1 MEITLDEVKTYLRV
15 SSLDEDDL
23 IQSLIASAEELV
35 KSISRLT
42 KEEWEKS
49 DEKVQ
54 VQIRIAV
61 LYTVAY
67 LYEHREEAD
76 HEGLNQTL
84 RALLL
89 GIRKEEF

>member
-1 MEITLDEVKTYLRV
+1 MEVTLDEVKTYLRV
-15 SSLDEDDL
+15 SFSDEDDL
-23 IQSLIASAEELV
+23 IKSLIASSEELV

-42 KEEWEKS
+42 EEEWDSS

>member
-1 MEITLDEVKTYLRV
+1 MEVTLDEVKTYLRV
-15 SSLDEDDL
+15 SFSDEDDL
-23 IQSLIASAEELV
+23 IKSLIAFSEGLV

-42 KEEWEKS
+42 DEEWEKC

>member
-15 SSLDEDDL
+15 SSSDEDDL
-23 IQSLIASAEELV
+23 IQNLIASSEELV
-35 KSISRLT
+35 RNVSRLSD
-42 KEEWEKS
+42 EEWDSSE
-49 DEKVQ
+49 EKVQ

-61 LYTVAY
+61 LYTAAY

-89 GIRKEEF
+89 GVRKEEF

>member
-1 MEITLDEVKTYLRV
+1 MVITLDEVKTYLRV

-35 KSISRLT
+35 RNISRLT
-42 KEEWEKS
+42 KEEWDSS

-67 LYEHREEAD
+67 L
-76 HEGLNQTL
+76 
-84 RALLL
+84 
-89 GIRKEEF
+89 

>member
-1 MEITLDEVKTYLRV
+1 MEVTLEEVKTYLRV
-15 SSLDEDDL
+15 SFSDEDDL
-23 IQSLIASAEELV
+23 IKGLIASSEEIV

-42 KEEWEKS
+42 DEEWEKC

-76 HEGLNQTL
+76 HDGLNQTL

-89 GIRKEEF
+89 GVRKEEF

>member
-1 MEITLDEVKTYLRV
+1 MEVTLDEVKTYLRV
-15 SSLDEDDL
+15 SSSDEDDL
-23 IQSLIASAEELV
+23 IQSLIASSEELV
-35 KSISRLT
+35 RSVSRLSD
-42 KEEWEKS
+42 EEWEGS
-49 DEKVQ
+49 EEKART
-54 VQIRIAV
+54 QIRIAV

-89 GIRKEEF
+89 GVRKEEF

>member
-15 SSLDEDDL
+15 SSSDEDDL
-23 IQSLIASAEELV
+23 IQSLIASSEELV
-35 KSISRLT
+35 RNISRLSD
-42 KEEWEKS
+42 EEWEGS
-49 DEKVQ
+49 EEKVRT
-54 VQIRIAV
+54 QIRIAV

-89 GIRKEEF
+89 GVRKEEF